1 MRIRAALQAR
11 DSIGVMVVRV
21 ERRVK
26 RLLGW
31 VMCVYL
37 SLFRHSGDK
46 CPQPFAHLLSR
57 PRV

>member
-11 DSIGVMVVRV
+11 DSIGDIVVRL
-21 ERRVK
+21 ESREK
-26 RLLGW
+26 RLLEW

-37 SLFRHSGDK
+37 FPFRHSGDK